1 MVWLGRLMS
10 NQVQIYLGVSA
21 ALVGAT
27 ALAISVPFPVVG
39 LLGFALCQGMSRYN
53 EQN

>member
-1 MVWLGRLMS
+1 MERVMS

-21 ALVGAT
+21 AIIGGT
-27 ALAISVPFPVVG
+27 AMALCVPFPVVG

-53 EQN
+53 EQNS

>member
-1 MVWLGRLMS
+1 MVWVGVLMT

-21 ALVGAT
+21 AIVGGT

>member
-1 MVWLGRLMS
+1 MT

-21 ALVGAT
+21 AIIGST

-53 EQN
+53 EQSN

>member
-1 MVWLGRLMS
+1 MT

-21 ALVGAT
+21 AIVGGT

-53 EQN
+53 EQNS